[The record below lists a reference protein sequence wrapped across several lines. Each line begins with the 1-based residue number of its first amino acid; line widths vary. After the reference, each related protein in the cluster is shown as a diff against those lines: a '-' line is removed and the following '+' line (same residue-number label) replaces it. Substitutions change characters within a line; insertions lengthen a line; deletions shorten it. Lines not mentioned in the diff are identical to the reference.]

1 MRTEDF
7 RPDDLFAQIQ
17 SLVDALQAERQ
28 ARQLAEAAEK
38 AKSELLALASHE
50 LRTPMGAIVSMT
62 ELLLASPLDNTQR
75 RYGETLQQSAKSLL
89 AVLNDVL
96 DFSKLEAGHCE
107 LDLAPFDLHDLVQGI
122 AAGLQARASEKGLAS
137 GVDIGA
143 SCPRRIKG
151 DAARIR
157 QILDNLIDNALKFT
171 SEGSVRLR
179 ASAREAGGTLSLRF
193 DVTDTGIGLSKAEQ
207 ERLFQ
212 PYVQVD
218 RAILSRYGGT
228 GLGLSIARRLVKLME
243 GEIGCESVTGQ
254 GSLFW
259 VSFPALRVETESSAG
274 KEDKEA
280 QPAGVLSG
288 EILVVEDNAVNRM
301 LIGAYLDEFGL
312 SHETVDS
319 GAAAIMCLASKTY
332 DLVLMDI
339 MMPELDGIETTK
351 RIRKLQG
358 PSAEVPIVALTA
370 HTKKRATARTILP
383 PAWTLACPSRSAG
396 ASSMR
401 RLRRFSRS
409 MRAARS
415 RSRLRAHRDR
425 PLLPLRRSPRGRAGE

>member
-89 AVLNDVL
+89 ALLNDVL

-122 AAGLQARASEKGLAS
+122 AAGVQARASDKGLAS

-179 ASAREAGGTLSLRF
+179 ASAREAGRTLSLRF

-259 VSFPALRVETESSAG
+259 VSFPALRVETEASAS
-274 KEDKEA
+274 KEEA
-280 QPAGVLSG
+280 RPAGVLSG

-312 SHETVDS
+312 SYEMVDS

-358 PSAEVPIVALTA
+358 PSAEVPVVALTA
-370 HTKKRATARTILP
+370 HTKKGDREDY
-383 PAWTLACPSRSAG
+383 LAAG
-396 ASSMR
+396 MDACVSKPIR
-401 RLRRFSRS
+401 GRELYAALAPFLAVDEGGEEPIA
-409 MRAARS
+409 AAR
-415 RSRLRAHRDR
+415 A
-425 PLLPLRRSPRGRAGE
+425 

>member
-122 AAGLQARASEKGLAS
+122 AARLQARASEKGLAS

-228 GLGLSIARRLVKLME
+228 GLGLSIARRIVKLME
-243 GEIGCESVTGQ
+243 GQIGCESVTGQ

-259 VSFPALRVETESSAG
+259 VSFPALRVETEASAG

-301 LIGAYLDEFGL
+301 LIGAYLDEFSL
-312 SHETVDS
+312 SHEMVDS

-370 HTKKRATARTILP
+370 HTKKGDREDY
-383 PAWTLACPSRSAG
+383 LAAG
-396 ASSMR
+396 MDACVSKPIR
-401 RLRRFSRS
+401 GRELYAALAPFLAVDEGGEEPIT
-409 MRAARS
+409 AAR
-415 RSRLRAHRDR
+415 A
-425 PLLPLRRSPRGRAGE
+425 

>member
-89 AVLNDVL
+89 ALLNDVL

-122 AAGLQARASEKGLAS
+122 AAGVQARASDKGLAS

-151 DAARIR
+151 DGARIR

-259 VSFPALRVETESSAG
+259 VSFPALRVETEASASN
-274 KEDKEA
+274 EEA

-312 SHETVDS
+312 THEMVGS
-319 GAAAIMCLASKTY
+319 GGAAVMSLAAKTY

-370 HTKKRATARTILP
+370 HTKKGDREDY
-383 PAWTLACPSRSAG
+383 LAAG
-396 ASSMR
+396 MDACVSKPIR
-401 RLRRFSRS
+401 GRELYAALAPFLAVDEGGEEPI
-409 MRAARS
+409 AAR
-415 RSRLRAHRDR
+415 A
-425 PLLPLRRSPRGRAGE
+425 

>member
-38 AKSELLALASHE
+38 AKSELISLASHD
-50 LRTPMGAIVSMT
+50 LRTPMGAIISMT

-89 AVLNDVL
+89 AVLNDIL
-96 DFSKLEAGHCE
+96 DFTKLEAGYCE

-122 AAGLQARASEKGLAS
+122 AAGLQARASDKGLAS

-151 DAARIR
+151 DVGRIR

-179 ASAREAGGTLSLRF
+179 ASAREAGGTLTFRF
-193 DVTDTGIGLSKAEQ
+193 DVIDTGIGLSKADQ

-212 PYVQVD
+212 SYVQVD
-218 RAILSRYGGT
+218 PAILSRYGGT
-228 GLGLSIARRLVKLME
+228 GLGLSIARRLVKLMA
-243 GEIGCESVTGQ
+243 GEIGCESVMGQ

-259 VSFPALRVETESSAG
+259 VSFPVLRVETEASAG
-274 KEDKEA
+274 REDEA

-301 LIGAYLDEFGL
+301 LIGTYLDEFGL
-312 SHETVDS
+312 SHEMVDS

-339 MMPELDGIETTK
+339 MMPELDGIETAK

-358 PSAEVPIVALTA
+358 PSAEVPIVALTS
-370 HTKKRATARTILP
+370 HTKKGDCQDY
-383 PAWTLACPSRSAG
+383 LAGGMDACLSKPIRGRELYAVLAPFLAVDEDG
-396 ASSMR
+396 EEPIA
-401 RLRRFSRS
+401 
-409 MRAARS
+409 AAR
-415 RSRLRAHRDR
+415 A
-425 PLLPLRRSPRGRAGE
+425 